1 MAVIIRH
8 SATLHRSPFHQGA
21 QPTAPLLRLRRT
33 PGCRSEAN
41 QVLEALQAWIV
52 LGGQI
57 VIGQT
62 GAQDQHAGRVHD
74 GVELL
79 LVILQDGM

>member
-1 MAVIIRH
+1 
-8 SATLHRSPFHQGA
+8 
-21 QPTAPLLRLRRT
+21 
-33 PGCRSEAN
+33 
-41 QVLEALQAWIV
+41 VLEALQAWIV